1 MVKQKC
7 NKRRKRCFSVSTV
20 WSQCTG
26 VLLNNSGSGAAQSCG
41 VSVCAESC
49 STSQDVQL
57 WLTWQRSVEGCC

>member
-7 NKRRKRCFSVSTV
+7 NKRRKRCFSVGTV